1 MVGKINA
8 LGAISNSITFLCLNF
23 IMNQIQ
29 YLIVIKI
36 RIIEIMNHNHYKIQ
50 LKFKEILRSIRK
62 L

>member
-1 MVGKINA
+1 
-8 LGAISNSITFLCLNF
+8 
-23 IMNQIQ
+23 MNQIQ